1 MATAFRY
8 GNPVVECAGAQVRS
22 ICRQLATV
30 VVVTGDVSEK
40 NVDLLI
46 GQVTRSVIL
55 EKPFVLDL
63 SGVTS
68 FTPGALSLLAAVD
81 DVCYRAA
88 DEWMLIP
95 SDPVVRTLRPGG
107 MATYPTEASVPDAL
121 HCFSDAMTERRRLLP
136 LLAKTA

>member
-8 GNPVVECAGAQVRS
+8 GNQAVDCAGAQVRS

-30 VVVTGDVSEK
+30 VVVTGDVNER

-46 GQVTRSVIL
+46 RQVTRSVIR

-68 FTPGALSLLAAVD
+68 FTSGSAALLDAVD
-81 DVCYRAA
+81 DVCHRTA

-95 SDPVVRTLRPGG
+95 SQSVVHALWPGQ
-107 MATYPTEASVPDAL
+107 MSDYPTEASVPDAL